1 VVPARRTNGGTLV
14 EDFASAVLV
23 AAVRQVLAEQGLA
36 AAAPPPAGALVP
48 LAVKRR
54 LLTEVAGAH
63 GLAPL
68 LSVGPA
74 LARLPPHPVI
84 AALRAATGPPDLFAR
99 WRKLERFVH
108 SRHRVVVVHTTATS
122 VVAEHTGPPQAPPTP
137 AEDAL
142 ILGVLAALLD
152 DIGTRGLTVALDGGP
167 AVFGAGGLTVPAPGI
182 ATGRWR
188 FTWSSHVPPARPVP
202 SAAVADPAGRSRELL
217 GSDPVRRWNVAGL
230 AAETAVSVRTLQ
242 RQLRPVGGFAALL
255 GAVRAGRAADLLVGG
270 SHPLGVVGFACGY
283 ADQPHFTREFR
294 RRTAMTPAAYRTA
307 FTPARSAAVPL

>member
-1 VVPARRTNGGTLV
+1 V

-36 AAAPPPAGALVP
+36 APAPPPAAGALVP
-48 LAVKRR
+48 LVVKRR
-54 LLTEVAGAH
+54 LLTEVTAAH

-84 AALRAATGPPDLFAR
+84 AALRAATSPADLFAR

-108 SRHRVVVVHTTATS
+108 SRHRVVLHHAGATC
-122 VVAEHTGPPQAPPTP
+122 VVAEHVGPPHAPPIP

-142 ILGVLAALLD
+142 ILGVLTALLD
-152 DIGTRGLTVALDGGP
+152 DTGTRGLTAALDGGP
-167 AVFGAGGLTVPAPGI
+167 VVFAGGVLTAPPPDA

-188 FTWSSHVPPARPVP
+188 FTWSSHVPPPRPGP
-202 SAAVADPAGRSRELL
+202 SAAVAEPADRSRALL
-217 GSDPVRRWNVAGL
+217 AADPVRRWTVAGL
-230 AAETAVSVRTLQ
+230 AAETATSVRTLQ

-255 GAVRAGRAADLLVGG
+255 GAVRAGRAADLLVTG

-283 ADQPHFTREFR
+283 ADQPHFTRDFR
-294 RRTAMTPAAYRTA
+294 RRTAMTPAAYRAA
-307 FTPARSAAVPL
+307 FTPSTVEACAP